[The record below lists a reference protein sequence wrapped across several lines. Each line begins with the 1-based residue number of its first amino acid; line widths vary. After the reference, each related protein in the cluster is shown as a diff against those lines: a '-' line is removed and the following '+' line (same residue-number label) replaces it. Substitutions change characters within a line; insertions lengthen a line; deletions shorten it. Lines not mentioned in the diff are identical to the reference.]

1 MNKILL
7 YLSSYVPLYL
17 ILIIKNAILKLE
29 RINLKI
35 KDIEYFNTLDD
46 YILVILAVLTVIS
59 LIYISKSL
67 NDVKKYQKNKY
78 KTIRINNE
86 SSDSI
91 LNYISIYI
99 LTFIDFDL
107 SSISNI
113 VTLVFIMLLLGIIS
127 IRYDDLYINPTL
139 LFWNYKIYNVTI
151 NKNGK
156 EIEKIVLVKGN
167 IYTNIELNIYE
178 SNRQYTF
185 AEINKE
191 EEE

>member
-191 EEE
+191 EE